1 MTNDTTASWIR
12 EHFGVVSEDR
22 GSLELTLQLDL
33 DRQQFPKTE
42 FVTPPGLEG
51 YSLRLVR
58 TFADTIEFTRETPL
72 GERSTRSPIPRGAE
86 SVTVKM
92 LWSGAAILLQV
103 RNAAMDDVEDEDS
116 TTAETAPGAA

>member
-1 MTNDTTASWIR
+1 MTNDTTARWIR

-33 DRQQFPKTE
+33 DRHRFPKTE

-58 TFADTIEFTRETPL
+58 TFADTIEFTRVTPA
-72 GERSTRSPIPRGAE
+72 GERSTRSPIPSGAE
-86 SVTVKM
+86 SVIVKM
-92 LWSGAAILLQV
+92 FWSGAAIMLEV
-103 RNAAMDDVEDEDS
+103 RSASEDELVDGDS
-116 TTAETAPGAA
+116 STAETAPGAA